1 MTQPYERRVE
11 AWERLGNELDLEA
24 LSMMTREVSLEDALP
39 AAADL
44 IAGRIRGRLI
54 VDVNR

>member
-1 MTQPYERRVE
+1 MK
-11 AWERLGNELDLEA
+11 LDLEA
-24 LSMMTREVSLEDALP
+24 LSMMTQEVSLEDALP